1 MASGREQRE
10 EDGFRQSKATSAM
23 PHRLRRKASII
34 DRWPRHQVNND
45 KHSMSNSYISL
56 SLINDCDYPFH
67 LGQACHV
74 SDGDQIALSDC
85 SLTELLSQTAYL
97 DCSIVG
103 LLATPASQLSSQQR
117 GCQSPSTA
125 SSTSNVV
132 HKSKHSSKPIGT
144 RMKSFS
150 RNRTPKPRRTLAF
163 LWTSLSN
170 HFTLSLWLSL
180 CLSVCLWPVCLSITH
195 CLSMWSPVYMCV
207 CCDNVYVRAS
217 FAQGRHV
224 RKLYSN

>member
-34 DRWPRHQVNND
+34 DKWPRHQVNND

-56 SLINDCDYPFH
+56 SLINDCDHPFH

-132 HKSKHSSKPIGT
+132 HKSKHSSKPINT
-144 RMKSFS
+144 RTKSSAEIAHQSHVGRWLFS
-150 RNRTPKPRRTLAF
+150 EL
-163 LWTSLSN
+163 
-170 HFTLSLWLSL
+170 HFQIISL
-180 CLSVCLWPVCLSITH
+180 CLSVCLSLAVCLSITH
-195 CLSMWSPVYMCV
+195 CLSV
-207 CCDNVYVRAS
+207 
-217 FAQGRHV
+217 
-224 RKLYSN
+224 